1 MRRQMWMAGVALAM
15 AGCASSSSSIRQ
27 CSQLSGLYE
36 PSSCVQ
42 EEPKP
47 LTDLQLPDGTPLAG
61 VKLLTVEQTSCAE
74 VKIVS
79 KGRADIVIRPD
90 DDDRVTWDDNGALA
104 GGSEPKN
111 SFVPIAA
118 AMRSFREWRL
128 SRSNS
133 GTGLTYSDAREERG
147 MALLLIPFR
156 NRIAATCEW
165 IRVTASS
172 LVKP

>member
-1 MRRQMWMAGVALAM
+1 MAMALLAA
-15 AGCASSSSSIRQ
+15 AGCASSSSVRQ

-36 PSSCVQ
+36 PAACKQ

-61 VKLLTVEQTSCAE
+61 VKRLEVEQTSCNE
-74 VKIVS
+74 VRIVS
-79 KGRADIVIRPD
+79 SGREDIILRPD
-90 DDDRVTWDDNGALA
+90 EDDRVTWDENGALA
-104 GGSEPKN
+104 GGSEPKK

-147 MALLLIPFR
+147 MALMLIPFR
-156 NRIAATCEW
+156 NRVAATCEW
-165 IRVTASS
+165 IRVPATTA
-172 LVKP
+172 PATR